1 MSKGRLFSTS
11 AAFVVLI
18 CFFLPW
24 ITVSCSEQEIAT
36 MSGLDLAVGTD
47 IDLGVGREEVEPD
60 LIIFIVPLAA
70 LVVMGLVLLSAVD
83 IFPGSLTAAGQVA
96 AASIGL
102 LVLAYKWLDS
112 RGGTPESDLV
122 SFSPEIGL
130 WGVVIGLI
138 AIIVGAT
145 FSLLAAAQS
154 TPLDPGEF

>member
-47 IDLGVGREEVEPD
+47 IDLGVGKEEVEPD

-83 IFPGSLTAAGQVA
+83 LFPGSLTAAGQVA

-130 WGVVIGLI
+130 WGVVVGLI

-145 FSLLAAAQS
+145 ISRLASSQS
-154 TPLDPGEF
+154 TPADSGET